1 MIDMNGS
8 IESIMQECDRIAFNE
23 FKKDIEAPR
32 TAEKNASKMHNARG
46 HATLKKGACN
56 TKNIEDHINGKI
68 KQCTNIVNI
77 ADL

>member
-1 MIDMNGS
+1 MIDMNQS
-8 IESIMQECDRIAFNE
+8 IENIMEQCDRIAFNE

-32 TAEKNASKMHNARG
+32 TAENASKMHNARG
-46 HATLKKGACN
+46 YATHKKNACN

>member
-1 MIDMNGS
+1 MS
-8 IESIMQECDRIAFNE
+8 L
-23 FKKDIEAPR
+23 KKILKHLEQQK
-32 TAEKNASKMHNARG
+32 KNASKMHNARG